1 MVPIE
6 IDFGALTYFI
16 IGMFALVGF
25 SRGWFREALTT
36 ILLMFMVFMLAQP
49 ELAASLIEILGV
61 LVTAILKPFADMA
74 GDTSRLKDLL
84 DAIKGLFNVDNP
96 YSFMLLITGFLI
108 LFSYA
113 VGRTALIEGKVA
125 PLSRLLGGTLGALN
139 GFIVMSL
146 AQQYLLT
153 RLGID
158 VPRAPALP
166 GEVAAAVPQQVP
178 MSVKNI
184 YALSSLSGITLALL
198 FALGFIV
205 LVFFLREMRLRQ
217 PKKKGG

>member
-6 IDFGALTYFI
+6 IDFGALSYFI

-61 LVTAILKPFADMA
+61 LVTAILKPLADMA